1 LIAEGFPTHE
11 DIQDYSLLEE
21 TTEEIESPNIEV
33 DQNFN
38 FISNL
43 KVVKEQMFLVYKHDQ
58 SCRKKGEMVL
68 LRTSSQ
74 GLATFLVFKCLK
86 CQQEVKFATHTKEQK
101 TKLNAMAVWG
111 TLAIGI
117 GHDQAQEL
125 LSYIGIHMMA
135 FNTFAKFEEVLSE
148 VIF

>member
-1 LIAEGFPTHE
+1 M
-11 DIQDYSLLEE
+11 DQDM
-21 TTEEIESPNIEV
+21 
-33 DQNFN
+33 N

-43 KVVKEQMFLVYKHDQ
+43 KFVKEKMFLVFKHDQ

-68 LRTSSQ
+68 LRTTPQ

-86 CQQEVKFATHTKEQK
+86 CQEEISFSTHAKDQK
-101 TKLNAMAVWG
+101 DELNTMAVWG

-135 FNTFAKFEEVLSE
+135 FNTFAKLEENLSE
-148 VIF
+148 VI